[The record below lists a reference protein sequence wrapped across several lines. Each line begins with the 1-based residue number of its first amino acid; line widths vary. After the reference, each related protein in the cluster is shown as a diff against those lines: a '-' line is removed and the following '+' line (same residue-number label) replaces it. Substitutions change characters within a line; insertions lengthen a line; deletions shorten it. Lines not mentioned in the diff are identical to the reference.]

1 MDRELRKSCPGW
13 YVSPTCIL
21 PLSGWQGQWHHCRR
35 VVLNMQ
41 ANMRVSVCWG
51 GVGGLRLVA
60 GVPRQCADLIVMN
73 DARQPA
79 DLG

>member
-1 MDRELRKSCPGW
+1 MDRELRKSCPGC
-13 YVSPTCIL
+13 YVSPTSVL
-21 PLSGWQGQWHHCRR
+21 PLSGWQGQWHHCGR

-41 ANMRVSVCWG
+41 ANMQVSVCWG
-51 GVGGLRLVA
+51 GVGGLGLVA
-60 GVPRQCADLIVMN
+60 GVLGSIADLIVMN

>member
-1 MDRELRKSCPGW
+1 
-13 YVSPTCIL
+13 
-21 PLSGWQGQWHHCRR
+21 
-35 VVLNMQ
+35 MQ